1 MKGWGVR
8 TYPELCVLEHRQTGS
23 AKASPLGSRIRE
35 GQRLYALGYDVWF
48 FSLRCLYRLME
59 QPKIIGSG
67 AALYGFLQG
76 MLKREPLVLPPEV
89 VQYLRVEQRGKLR
102 RKLTGLG

>member
-1 MKGWGVR
+1 
-8 TYPELCVLEHRQTGS
+8 
-23 AKASPLGSRIRE
+23 
-35 GQRLYALGYDVWF
+35 
-48 FSLRCLYRLME
+48 ME